1 MNTDNGRLNFAAG
14 IDNSGLRADAEQ
26 SKNILQSITKTAVQ
40 EGDNIDRTFSNIGK
54 AIAGVFT
61 VQQAAAFAKKVV
73 EVRGEIESLEKSFEI
88 LAGKTQGKKLFG
100 EIKDFAVATP
110 MAMGDLAKGAQT
122 LLSFNVAAEDVM
134 PIMRAIGDIAMGD
147 AQKFNS
153 LTLAFAQ
160 MQSTGKLM
168 GQDLLQMINAG
179 FNPLSIISEKT
190 GKSIGALKEEM
201 AAGAISA
208 DMITQAFMD
217 ATSEGG
223 KFHGM
228 METQSKGIKGSI
240 SNLEGAIEDMFNSIG
255 ESSQGIITGSIQTAQ
270 KLVENY
276 DKVGR
281 ILKEFIIV
289 YGTYKAALI
298 ATNAVQKFVIS
309 LNAGWTASELLKYK
323 ALLLVEKAQKL
334 LNATMLKNPY
344 VLAAA
349 AIAGL
354 VYALYKAYHAE
365 DQTRAATEDHAEAID
380 NLNKK
385 YEDEKQAHESVIS
398 LLNDETASRITQI
411 QALENLDEPY
421 RKIIEKYQD
430 EKGHISDVIALQEE
444 LNEARANAKLKEN
457 SQQLTDYETTLN
469 DYKKLKYANEQGWNL
484 ASAGTDNNVND
495 LLADLGLF
503 ESNSKFLDEK
513 ISYWSKMVEQQ
524 RNVVE
529 ADKEAKNKA
538 DLMDLTDEELIT
550 KKQEIEVS
558 YSLAFENAKRDRGL
572 SDEEIIAHLGTVED
586 DASYQAVIKEM
597 ERRAAGTPDLVKNR
611 AYWEQYMKE
620 QQSILNAMTEEEL
633 LTEKAAEIKSNI
645 IEAQSKI
652 DAYNAKESKDTTDQE
667 IAERNKKIL
676 QYKEAV
682 SREARQAQL
691 DIRQAEIDAMQEGVD
706 KELKQNEL
714 NYDRLIEANTRRQED
729 MVEALR
735 DVKELE
741 WENANPKAKEQG
753 KSFDRS
759 SVTAADLSTEQLQ
772 ILQEYERVANELRV
786 KSNKECIDKILS
798 DIMTYE
804 QKRTEV
810 AEEYE
815 QKRKALYIDGDVEK
829 GFIDG
834 ATQGNVEELDMQEQ
848 AALSAIDEEFAQR
861 EATYQAWCES
871 IADKTLQQL
880 QDILAQVKEE
890 LKQLEESGTS
900 DSKQLSVARAKVTTA
915 EKQLNKASAKAKTSP
930 DKRSIKEWNEL
941 REALEDCCSTFTD
954 LGDAVGGVAG
964 DIISTTGNIMTST
977 LSVVNGIVQL
987 VTMSATGMQG
997 TATAAATAISTVEKA
1012 SVILAVI
1019 SAAIQIAM
1027 QIINLFNTDDKKQE
1041 EIEALQNRIDQ
1052 LQWELDNADAVM
1064 LQENS
1069 FKAMDKLKE
1078 ATIEARKELFK
1089 LRYSAGD
1096 IQGAFYTLYSSTA
1109 NNNELLVK
1117 TIKKVAD
1124 AYANVEYTAD
1134 KALGNAKYDNARSQL
1149 ENLAQQQIH
1158 IQEQIAK
1165 EQSMKKPDED
1175 KIKEYEQT
1183 IQEKGLEM
1191 ATIINELVEDIM
1203 GGTAVDMANEL
1214 GDAFFEAF
1222 QDGED
1227 YAEAWGNKVNEI
1239 VADVVKRMLINQ
1251 FLEQPLGEIF
1261 NKYKSQ
1267 WFTDGVFQ
1275 YDSFINSMSDFSSD
1289 LNSVNEDFMQAWESL
1304 PEDVKEMFAG
1314 TVEREA
1320 SEQGI
1325 ATASQ
1330 ESVDELNGRATAIQG
1345 HTYSISENTKILVE
1359 TTSLIL
1365 ESVHNIEL
1373 YAERISSRMEKVEN
1387 SLQDVRQSLDD
1398 INIKGIKIQ

>member
-1 MNTDNGRLNFAAG
+1 MNYDGGKIEFTSGVDTSGLERDIRRAQNSFSDLNNNVRKECSG
-14 IDNSGLRADAEQ
+14 IDG
-26 SKNILQSITKTAVQ
+26 SIKA
-40 EGDNIDRTFSNIGK
+40 IG
-54 AIAGVFT
+54 ASIAGVFT
-61 VQQAAAFAKKVV
+61 VQQAASFAKKVV

-100 EIKDFAVATP
+100 EIKDFAVTTP

-228 METQSKGIKGSI
+228 MEAQSKGIKGSI

-334 LNATMLKNPY
+334 LNATILKNPY

-385 YEDEKQAHESVIS
+385 YEDEKQTHESVIS

-430 EKGHISDVIALQEE
+430 EKGHISDVIALQKE
-444 LNEARANAKLKEN
+444 LNETRANAKLKEN
-457 SQQLTDYETTLN
+457 SQQLKDYERTLN
-469 DYKKLKYANEQGWNL
+469 DYKKLKYANEQGWSWAN
-484 ASAGTDNNVND
+484 AGTDNNVND
-495 LLADLGLF
+495 LLADLGVF

-529 ADKEAKNKA
+529 ADKEAKNKT
-538 DLMDLTDEELIT
+538 DLMNLTDEELIAE
-550 KKQEIEVS
+550 KQEIEVLFD
-558 YSLAFENAKRDRGL
+558 LAVKNAKNSGH
-572 SDEEIIAHLGTVED
+572 SDEEIKDVLGTVED

-597 ERRAAGTPDLVKNR
+597 ERRAAGTPDLIKNR

-714 NYDRLIEANTRRQED
+714 NYDRLIEANIRRQED

-735 DVKELE
+735 DVRQLE
-741 WENANPKAKEQG
+741 WENENPNAKEEG
-753 KSFDRS
+753 KTFDRS
-759 SVTAADLSTEQLQ
+759 SVTVSDLSPEQLN
-772 ILQEYERVANELRV
+772 ILKEYERIA
-786 KSNKECIDKILS
+786 SNIRLKADKECIDNMLS
-798 DIMTYE
+798 NFLTYE
-804 QKRTEV
+804 QKRAKITED
-810 AEEYE
+810 YE
-815 QKRKALYIDGDVEK
+815 RKRKSLYVDGDVSK
-829 GFIDG
+829 GLRDG
-834 ATQGNVEELDMQEQ
+834 VTQGNVEEVDMQYNETINTLNEEMLSRSTSYKRWLNEISSMTIRQ
-848 AALSAIDEEFAQR
+848 LRELLETSKKALENIKKNPSADPQKLAEAEAKVNALSYAIENADLSPNEEEFQQWEMYSRQLDDVGKSLSSLGDDMGGVAG
-861 EATYQAWCES
+861 EALSMLGTIITSTSTMIES
-871 IADKTLQQL
+871 IADVASNCMKAMSSTATSASKAIAAAQSSVA
-880 QDILAQVKEE
+880 ILAIIQ
-890 LKQLEESGTS
+890 
-900 DSKQLSVARAKVTTA
+900 AIY
-915 EKQLNKASAKAKTSP
+915 SA
-930 DKRSIKEWNEL
+930 
-941 REALEDCCSTFTD
+941 
-954 LGDAVGGVAG
+954 V
-964 DIISTTGNIMTST
+964 
-977 LSVVNGIVQL
+977 VQL
-987 VTMSATGMQG
+987 RDF
-997 TATAAATAISTVEKA
+997 ID
-1012 SVILAVI
+1012 
-1019 SAAIQIAM
+1019 
-1027 QIINLFNTDDKKQE
+1027 NNFNTDDGFGKFASDFLHFLTDSE
-1041 EIEALQNRIDQ
+1041 T
-1052 LQWELDNADAVM
+1052 M
-1064 LQENS
+1064 
-1069 FKAMDKLKE
+1069 
-1078 ATIEARKELFK
+1078 
-1089 LRYSAGD
+1089 
-1096 IQGAFYTLYSSTA
+1096 
-1109 NNNELLVK
+1109 
-1117 TIKKVAD
+1117 
-1124 AYANVEYTAD
+1124 
-1134 KALGNAKYDNARSQL
+1134 L
-1149 ENLAQQQIH
+1149 ENLAWSLLGPLGTIIGMLNSTNKNSDRQKHIKETESLLNSYEDLSRTINEYGDSAEKSFGASKAALIENQI
-1158 IQEQIAK
+1158 EAKKMQIELLKTAITA
-1165 EQSMKKPDED
+1165 EQSVKNPDQD
-1175 KIKEYEQT
+1175 KIDQWNEMIYDLEAEISNFEESAEDAIFGETITTAIENFGDALADAWSNGTSASEAANKYMRNMIKQTVMQAILDYTQASSKIEAIRQKLQEYLANDGIISAEEQA
-1183 IQEKGLEM
+1183 GLENM
-1191 ATIINELVEDIM
+1191 TQELID
-1203 GGTAVDMANEL
+1203 
-1214 GDAFFEAF
+1214 
-1222 QDGED
+1222 
-1227 YAEAWGNKVNEI
+1227 
-1239 VADVVKRMLINQ
+1239 
-1251 FLEQPLGEIF
+1251 
-1261 NKYKSQ
+1261 
-1267 WFTDGVFQ
+1267 
-1275 YDSFINSMSDFSSD
+1275 
-1289 LNSVNEDFMQAWESL
+1289 SVNEKFEWAQGLFGDDFSQDSTKKGFQA
-1304 PEDVKEMFAG
+1304 M
-1314 TVEREA
+1314 
-1320 SEQGI
+1320 
-1325 ATASQ
+1325 SQ
-1330 ESVDELNGRATAIQG
+1330 DSADELNGRFTAIQIDTSNIKSLCDSILINTQFIVNAVVAMRQNSDEIKNLALVALDYLEAISRN
-1345 HTYSISENTKILVE
+1345 TY
-1359 TTSLIL
+1359 
-1365 ESVHNIEL
+1365 EL
-1373 YAERISSRMEKVEN
+1373 YEMNER
-1387 SLQDVRQSLDD
+1387 L
-1398 INIKGIKIQ
+1398 GKIEQNTRNL

>member
-54 AIAGVFT
+54 TIAGVFT
-61 VQQAAAFAKKVV
+61 VQQAASFAKKVV

-100 EIKDFAVATP
+100 EIKDFAVTTP

-411 QALENLDEPY
+411 QALESLDEPY

-469 DYKKLKYANEQGWNL
+469 DYKKLKYANENGWDL
-484 ASAGTDNNVND
+484 ATAGTNNNVND
-495 LLADLGLF
+495 LLADQGLL
-503 ESNSKFLDEK
+503 ESNSKFLEEK
-513 ISYWSKMVEQQ
+513 ISYWTKMVEQQ
-524 RNVVE
+524 REVVSS
-529 ADKEAKNKA
+529 DKDAKEKA
-538 DLMDLTDEELIT
+538 DLMDLTDEELIA
-550 KKQEIEVS
+550 KKQEIEVTFD
-558 YSLAFENAKRDRGL
+558 LAVKNARNSGR
-572 SDEEIIAHLGTVED
+572 SDEEIKDVLGTIEN

-597 ERRAAGTPDLVKNR
+597 ERRSAGTPDLVKNR

-620 QQSILNAMTEEEL
+620 QQTILNAMTEEEL
-633 LTEKAAEIKSNI
+633 LTEKASEIKANI

-714 NYDRLIEANTRRQED
+714 NYDRLIEANIRRQED

-741 WENANPKAKEQG
+741 WENKNPKAKEQG
-753 KSFDRS
+753 MTFDRS
-759 SVTAADLSTEQLQ
+759 SVTADDLSSEQLK

-786 KSNKECIDKILS
+786 KSNKECIDKILT

-861 EATYQAWCES
+861 EITYQAWCES

-890 LKQLEESGTS
+890 LKQLEESGTA
-900 DSKQLSVARAKVTTA
+900 DSKSLSVARAKVTTA

-930 DKRSIKEWNEL
+930 DKRSIEEWNEL

-997 TATAAATAISTVEKA
+997 TATTAATAISTVEKA

-1027 QIINLFNTDDKKQE
+1027 RIINLFNTDDKKQE
-1041 EIEALQNRIDQ
+1041 EIEELQKRIDQ

-1096 IQGAFYTLYSSTA
+1096 IQGAFYTLYSTTA

-1134 KALGNAKYDNARSQL
+1134 KALGNAKYDNARTQL
-1149 ENLAQQQIH
+1149 ENLAQQQLH

-1165 EQSMKKPDED
+1165 EQSMKKPDNA
-1175 KIKEYEQT
+1175 KIEEYEQT

-1191 ATIINELVEDIM
+1191 ATLINELVEDIM

-1239 VADVVKRMLINQ
+1239 VADIVKRMLINQ

-1275 YDSFINSMSDFSSD
+1275 YDAFINSMSNFSSD
-1289 LNSVNEDFMQAWESL
+1289 LNNVNEDFMQAWESL

-1345 HTYSISENTKILVE
+1345 HTYSICENTKMIVDI
-1359 TTSLIL
+1359 TVSIL
-1365 ESVHNIEL
+1365 ESVANIEM
-1373 YAERISSRMEKVEN
+1373 YSERIANRIDKVETTVN
-1387 SLQDVRQSLDD
+1387 DVRQSFDE
-1398 INIKGIKIQ
+1398 IIMKGIKIQ